1 MTRRRKTTKRKANPP
16 PAAAALPPPPIVND
30 ASGVYVRVPPE
41 LVGLVCELIE
51 GYGAG
56 ARRVIAE
63 NPTLARLALDLLAGV
78 KRR

>member
-1 MTRRRKTTKRKANPP
+1 MTRRRKTTKRKANPAP
-16 PAAAALPPPPIVND
+16 PAALPPPPIVND

>member
-1 MTRRRKTTKRKANPP
+1 MTRRRKTTKRKANPAP
-16 PAAAALPPPPIVND
+16 PAALPPPPIVND

-41 LVGLVCELIE
+41 LVGLVCELID